1 MELKITYDDMSTP
14 FLKQLVANN
23 PKWIASA
30 LKSAAWQTQKTIK
43 SGIKSGAPGG
53 QEYAPMMP
61 AKMRRALE
69 EVLGGD
75 GKTRYP
81 PMGRLQ
87 QAVGYDKSQANEGIV
102 TVGWLSHSSVYLG
115 SKQQQG
121 YETEV
126 TDRIRRAFAAA
137 GIKLKA
143 GKTALHTASRPTFD
157 PMMPIV
163 APVAAQAMQDKL
175 LSYINGNTSRSS
187 AASNRVYHVYK

>member
-14 FLKQLVANN
+14 FLQQLAANN

-81 PMGRLQ
+81 PMGRL
-87 QAVGYDKSQANEGIV
+87 
-102 TVGWLSHSSVYLG
+102 
-115 SKQQQG
+115 
-121 YETEV
+121 
-126 TDRIRRAFAAA
+126 
-137 GIKLKA
+137 
-143 GKTALHTASRPTFD
+143 
-157 PMMPIV
+157 
-163 APVAAQAMQDKL
+163 
-175 LSYINGNTSRSS
+175 
-187 AASNRVYHVYK
+187 